1 MGGMGLSRLDG
12 PTFGPATALTVAMWA
27 SKEGGAWAGE
37 AEGAGPGAAQVA
49 ATRLRVTSA
58 YSGGGGG

>member
-1 MGGMGLSRLDG
+1 MGGMGLSRLDAPG
-12 PTFGPATALTVAMWA
+12 LTAALTVAMWA

-37 AEGAGPGAAQVA
+37 AEGGPGAAQVA